1 MNVWR
6 VGVTTAKNHGDSLDA
21 YGDTWRTTL
30 LEAAGPG
37 TYSQWTTGQPD
48 WRARSAIAGTGGYF
62 NPVTTMWPETD
73 ISYLMES
80 MPSRGITGNIGSVLV
95 GVRMSVVS
103 VSTTK
108 PFIIRNGVETAL
120 TEMVLA
126 AGSRMKWYRVA
137 ESGWLPSDTIEIGV
151 NAGSSTNQSLNAIAL
166 LVEHNTPEPAPLT
179 DTSGARW

>member
-1 MNVWR
+1 
-6 VGVTTAKNHGDSLDA
+6 
-21 YGDTWRTTL
+21 
-30 LEAAGPG
+30 
-37 TYSQWTTGQPD
+37 
-48 WRARSAIAGTGGYF
+48 
-62 NPVTTMWPETD
+62 MWPETK

-126 AGSRMKWYRVA
+126 AGSRMSGI
-137 ESGWLPSDTIEIGV
+137 ESPSRDGCR
-151 NAGSSTNQSLNAIAL
+151 A
-166 LVEHNTPEPAPLT
+166 TPSKLA
-179 DTSGARW
+179 